1 MTIWSD
7 QQQRLLRAMGY
18 VLYARVSP
26 SLPTPIPSSI
36 QSPVADSSPLLR
48 ALQLAAMRRDVS
60 AWIADPAALRGNARA
75 KRELWPT
82 LRALRRAAGVNS
94 GPEKIP

>member
-18 VLYARVSP
+18 ALYARVSP
-26 SLPTPIPSSI
+26 SLQTAIPALTN
-36 QSPVADSSPLLR
+36 SPATDSSPLLR
-48 ALQLAAMRRDVS
+48 ALQSAALRRDVS

-82 LRALRRAAGVNS
+82 LRALRRAPGATS
-94 GPEKIP
+94 DPEKIR

>member
-18 VLYARVSP
+18 AVYTRASA
-26 SLPTPIPSSI
+26 SLPPAFAPPIKGP
-36 QSPVADSSPLLR
+36 ATDCDPLLR

-82 LRALRRAAGVNS
+82 LRALRRASGGV
-94 GPEKIP
+94 PDLEKIP